1 MLISIVAAVV
11 MLGILVIVHEAGHFL
26 MAKRCGVRVLRFA
39 IGYPPKLWGFRRGET
54 EYAICAIPFGGYVRM
69 LGDEV
74 GDEPG
79 PSDAENLLGETGFD
93 LIGAAKA
100 HGLSISGAAPEQQLL
115 QLAQRAAQSGSS
127 GNAAAIVGR
136 QPTPLE
142 ALLLAEVARTGSVPE
157 AITALAAQR
166 PSALMETLKAR
177 SFPSQSVLKRI
188 LIVVAGPLANFVFAP
203 VALTIVLLYGV
214 PHLLPVLGEVKTGM
228 PAASAGLRTGDHI
241 LAIDDHTLSDWD
253 ALFEAVRA
261 SNGHAL
267 KVGFERCAGAAMHD
281 EMIVVQPTRETGGNW
296 IIGVLPRGDSTTVR
310 LGPFAAVWRALI
322 ETVNMT
328 GMLLYGIAEIVRG
341 ATPIR
346 EALGGP
352 IMIAQLAG
360 QQARQ
365 GFANISLF
373 TVMLSIELA
382 IVNLIPVP
390 MLDGG
395 HLFFFVV
402 EGLRG
407 KPIAMHHREMAQRV
421 GLVVLVALMAF
432 VIFNDIS
439 RIVQG

>member
-26 MAKRCGVRVLRFA
+26 MAKQCGVRVLRFA

-100 HGLSISGAAPEQQLL
+100 HGFRPPGTAPEQQLL
-115 QLAQRAAQSGSS
+115 EVAQRAAQSGNSTP
-127 GNAAAIVGR
+127 ALIGR
-136 QPTPLE
+136 QPSPLE
-142 ALLLAEVARTGSVPE
+142 SLLLAEVARTGSVPE

-177 SFPSQSVLKRI
+177 SFPSQSVLTRI

-203 VALTIVLLYGV
+203 VALTFVLLYGV
-214 PHLLPVLGEVKTGM
+214 PHLLPVLGEVKAGM
-228 PAASAGLRTGDHI
+228 PAASAGLKTGDRI
-241 LAIDDHTLSDWD
+241 LTIDGHALSDWD
-253 ALFEAVRA
+253 ALFETVRA
-261 SNGHAL
+261 SAGHPL
-267 KVGFERCAGAAMHD
+267 KIGLERGVVGAKDD
-281 EMIVVQPTRETGGNW
+281 ETIAVTPTRESGGNW
-296 IIGVLPRGDSTTVR
+296 VIGVLPRGDSITVR
-310 LGPFAAVWRALI
+310 AGPFEAVGRALV

-328 GMLLYGIAEIVRG
+328 GMLLYGIGEIVRG
-341 ATPIR
+341 TTPIR

-382 IVNLIPVP
+382 IVNLVPVP

-395 HLFFFVV
+395 HLFFFVI